1 MSKLTIEI
9 SEEKIQQLQ
18 ERAARLHISVEDLV
32 RLSVEDQL
40 NHPDREFEEAV
51 QYVLEKNA
59 DLYKRLA

>member
-40 NHPDREFEEAV
+40 NRPDREFEEAV

>member
-1 MSKLTIEI
+1 MSKLTIDI
-9 SEEKIQQLQ
+9 SEDKIQQLQ

-40 NHPDREFEEAV
+40 NRPDREFEDAV